1 MLQSP
6 TPPRLAMSGV
16 RHRFGATHAL
26 SGVDLEVRGGEVH
39 ALVGE
44 NGAGKSTLM
53 KILSGAL
60 IPDAGE
66 MQLDG
71 QPYRPQSPADGR
83 AAGVA
88 MIYQELSLAPD
99 LSVAENISLGVE
111 PTRGPFVRRQELRD
125 RAKAALQEIGRPEL
139 PLDLPAG
146 RLSVAEQQLV
156 EIARSVAI
164 GCRVLVL
171 DEPTST
177 LPQQDVARLFALIRR
192 LRQRGLAIIY
202 ISHFLEEVKEICD
215 RFTAL
220 RDGRTTGSGE
230 VASTPV
236 DRIVAMMVGRDVQEL
251 YPRSPRTAG
260 ETVLAIR
267 DLGGV
272 TKPESATLELRRG
285 EIVGIAG
292 IIGAGR
298 TELLRAV
305 MGLDPVIHGTVRVA
319 TVEGWQTPGVRW
331 RQGMGLVSED
341 RKREGLALELT
352 IAENITLPKLSGL
365 TPRGWITPAAQSR
378 ASQPLVDRLAIKCR
392 SPRQQV
398 GALSGGNQQKVAIA
412 RLLHANVDMLLLDE
426 PTRGIDVGSKAE
438 ICRLINEL
446 AVGDPVQGRPPK
458 AVLIVSSYL
467 PELMGLCDRIAVMC
481 RGRLSEARPV
491 EQWTEHQIMLAATG
505 AKAELAHA

>member
-1 MLQSP
+1 M
-6 TPPRLAMSGV
+6 PPRLAMSGV
-16 RHRFGATHAL
+16 RHRYGATQAL
-26 SGVDLEVRGGEVH
+26 SGVDLEVRSGEVH

-60 IPDAGE
+60 IPDAGS

-71 QPYRPQSPADGR
+71 EPYRPQTPADGR

-111 PTRGPFVRRQELRD
+111 PTRGPFVRRHELRE
-125 RAKAALQEIGRPEL
+125 RARAALAEIGRPEL

-156 EIARSVAI
+156 EIARSVAT
-164 GCRVLVL
+164 GCRILVL

-177 LPQQDVARLFALIRR
+177 LSQQDVERLFTLIRR
-192 LRQRGLAIIY
+192 LRERGLAIVY
-202 ISHFLEEVKEICD
+202 ISHFLEEVKAICD

-220 RDGRTTGSGE
+220 RDGQTTGSGD
-230 VASTPV
+230 AKSTPA
-236 DRIVAMMVGRDVQEL
+236 DRIVAMMVGRAVDDL
-251 YPRSPRTAG
+251 YPRTPRTCG
-260 ETVLAIR
+260 ETVLSIR
-267 DLGGV
+267 DLAGV
-272 TKPESATLELRRG
+272 AKPESATLDLRRG
-285 EIVGIAG
+285 EVVGIAG

-298 TELLRAV
+298 TELLRAL
-305 MGLDPVIHGTVRVA
+305 MGLDPVARGTVRVA
-319 TVEGWQTPGVRW
+319 TLEGWQSPSARW

-365 TPRGWITPAAQSR
+365 TPRGWVTPAAQDR
-378 ASQPLVDRLAIKCR
+378 ASQPLVERLGIKCR
-392 SPRQQV
+392 SPRQPV

-412 RLLHANVDMLLLDE
+412 RLLHADVDMLLLDE

-446 AVGDPVQGRPPK
+446 AVGDSVAGRAPK

-467 PELMGLCDRIAVMC
+467 PELLGLCDRIAVMC
-481 RGRLSEARPV
+481 RGRLGDARPV
-491 EQWTEHQIMLAATG
+491 EAWSEHEIMLAATG
-505 AKAELAHA
+505 AKTEPART

>member
-1 MLQSP
+1 MPHSP

-53 KILSGAL
+53 KVLSGAL
-60 IPDAGE
+60 VPDVGE

-71 QPYRPQSPADGR
+71 QPYRPQTPADGR

-125 RAKAALQEIGRPEL
+125 RAIAALKEIGRPEL

-177 LPQQDVARLFALIRR
+177 LPLQDVERLFALIRR
-192 LRQRGLAIIY
+192 LRERGLAIIY
-202 ISHFLEEVKEICD
+202 ISHFLEEVKAICD

-220 RDGRTTGSGE
+220 RDGRTTGSGD

-251 YPRSPRTAG
+251 YPRTPRSAG
-260 ETVLAIR
+260 ETVLSIR
-267 DLGGV
+267 DLAGV
-272 TKPESATLELRRG
+272 AKPESATLELRRG
-285 EIVGIAG
+285 EVVGIAG

-305 MGLDPVIHGTVRVA
+305 MGLDQVASGSVRVA
-319 TVEGWQTPGVRW
+319 TLDGWQTPGVRW

-365 TPRGWITPAAQSR
+365 TPRGWVTPAAQTR
-378 ASQPLVDRLAIKCR
+378 ASQPLVERLGIKCR
-392 SPRQQV
+392 SPRQAV

-446 AVGDPVQGRPPK
+446 AVGDPAQGRPPK

-481 RGRLSEARPV
+481 RGRLGEARPV
-491 EQWTEHQIMLAATG
+491 EQWDEHQIMLAATG
-505 AKAELAHA
+505 AKAELVHA

>member
-1 MLQSP
+1 
-6 TPPRLAMSGV
+6 MSGV
-16 RHRFGATHAL
+16 RHRYGATHAL

-53 KILSGAL
+53 KVLSGAL
-60 IPDAGE
+60 VPDAGA

-71 QPYRPQSPADGR
+71 EPYRPQSPADGR

-111 PTRGPFVRRQELRD
+111 PTCGPFVRRQELRD
-125 RAKAALQEIGRPEL
+125 RAMAALKEIGRPEL

-177 LPQQDVARLFALIRR
+177 LPLQDVERLFALIRR
-192 LRQRGLAIIY
+192 LRERGLAIIY
-202 ISHFLEEVKEICD
+202 ISHFLEEVKAICD

-220 RDGRTTGSGE
+220 RDGRTTGSGD

-236 DRIVAMMVGRDVQEL
+236 DRIVAMMVGRDVEEL
-251 YPRSPRTAG
+251 YPRTPRNAG
-260 ETVLAIR
+260 DVVLSMHELA
-267 DLGGV
+267 GV

-285 EIVGIAG
+285 EVVGIAG

-298 TELLRAV
+298 TELLRAI
-305 MGLDPVIHGTVRVA
+305 MGLDQVAHGSVRVA
-319 TVEGWQTPGVRW
+319 TLDGWQTPGVRW
-331 RQGMGLVSED
+331 GQGMGLVSED

-365 TPRGWITPAAQSR
+365 TPRGWVTPAAQAR
-378 ASQPLVDRLAIKCR
+378 ASQPLVDRLGIKCR
-392 SPRQQV
+392 SPRQAV

-412 RLLHANVDMLLLDE
+412 RLLHADVDMLLLDE
-426 PTRGIDVGSKAE
+426 PTRGIDVGSKAG

-446 AVGDPVQGRPPK
+446 AVGDPAQGRPPK

-481 RGRLSEARPV
+481 RGRLGEARPV
-491 EQWTEHQIMLAATG
+491 EQWNEHQIMLAATG
-505 AKAELAHA
+505 AKAELAPA

>member
-1 MLQSP
+1 
-6 TPPRLAMSGV
+6 MSGV
-16 RHRFGATHAL
+16 RHRYGATHAL
-26 SGVDLEVRGGEVH
+26 SGVDLEVSGGEVH

-53 KILSGAL
+53 KVLSGAL

-66 MQLDG
+66 MHLDG

-125 RAKAALQEIGRPEL
+125 RANAALAEIGRPEL

-177 LPQQDVARLFALIRR
+177 LPQQDVERLFALIRR
-192 LRQRGLAIIY
+192 LRERGLAIIY
-202 ISHFLEEVKEICD
+202 ISHFLEEVKAICD

-220 RDGRTTGSGE
+220 RDGRTTGSGD

-236 DRIVAMMVGRDVQEL
+236 DRIVAMMVGRDVEEL
-251 YPRSPRTAG
+251 YPRTPREAG
-260 ETVLAIR
+260 DSVLSIR

-272 TKPESATLELRRG
+272 AKPESATLELRRG
-285 EIVGIAG
+285 EVVGIAG

-298 TELLRAV
+298 TELLRAI
-305 MGLDPVIHGTVRVA
+305 MGLDQVARGSVRVA
-319 TVEGWQTPGVRW
+319 TLEGWQNPGVRW
-331 RQGMGLVSED
+331 SQGMGLVSED

-365 TPRGWITPAAQSR
+365 TPRGWVTPAAQAR
-378 ASQPLVDRLAIKCR
+378 ASQPLVERLGIKCH
-392 SPRQQV
+392 SPRQAV

-412 RLLHANVDMLLLDE
+412 RLLHADVDMLLLDE

-446 AVGDPVQGRPPK
+446 AVGDPLKGRSPK
-458 AVLIVSSYL
+458 AVLVVSSYL

-481 RGRLSEARPV
+481 RGKLSAARPV
-491 EQWTEHQIMLAATG
+491 EEWDEHQIMLAATG
-505 AKAELAHA
+505 AKVELTRA

>member
-1 MLQSP
+1 
-6 TPPRLAMSGV
+6 MSGV

-60 IPDAGE
+60 VPDAGA

-71 QPYRPQSPADGR
+71 IPYRPQSPADGR

-125 RAKAALQEIGRPEL
+125 RAMAALKEIGRPEL

-177 LPQQDVARLFALIRR
+177 LPQQDVERLFALIRR
-192 LRQRGLAIIY
+192 LRERGLAIIY
-202 ISHFLEEVKEICD
+202 ISHFLEEVKAIGD

-220 RDGRTTGSGE
+220 RDGRTTGSGD

-236 DRIVAMMVGRDVQEL
+236 DRIVAMMVGRDVEEL
-251 YPRSPRTAG
+251 YPRTPRNAG
-260 ETVLAIR
+260 ATVLSIR
-267 DLGGV
+267 DLAGV

-285 EIVGIAG
+285 EVVGIAG

-298 TELLRAV
+298 TELLRAI
-305 MGLDPVIHGTVRVA
+305 MGLDQVAHGSVRVA
-319 TVEGWQTPGVRW
+319 TLEGWQTPGVRW

-365 TPRGWITPAAQSR
+365 TPRGWVTPAAQAR
-378 ASQPLVDRLAIKCR
+378 ASQPLVDRLGIKCR
-392 SPRQQV
+392 SPRQAV

-412 RLLHANVDMLLLDE
+412 RLLHAAVDMLLLDE

-446 AVGDPVQGRPPK
+446 AVGDPAQGRPPK

-481 RGRLSEARPV
+481 RGRLGEARPV
-491 EQWTEHQIMLAATG
+491 ELWTEHQIMLAATG
-505 AKAELAHA
+505 AKAELTPS